1 MKSVIS
7 GEMKEFQQPSLSAC
21 PLPRW
26 GGNRA
31 AMSYNLQIKRH
42 YPNRTAISDNPQ
54 IKRHYPDRGAMP
66 DNLLV

>member
-1 MKSVIS
+1 MKMGNLQIKHHYPPVPCL
-7 GEMKEFQQPSLSAC
+7 G
-21 PLPRW
+21 

-31 AMSYNLQIKRH
+31 AMTYNL
-42 YPNRTAISDNPQ
+42 Q